1 MRLRNVKEAGDIL
14 EDGKYYLSNYKE
26 FKGKFRDYFGN
37 DNPIYL

>member
-14 EDGKYYLSNYKE
+14 EDGKYYLINYKE